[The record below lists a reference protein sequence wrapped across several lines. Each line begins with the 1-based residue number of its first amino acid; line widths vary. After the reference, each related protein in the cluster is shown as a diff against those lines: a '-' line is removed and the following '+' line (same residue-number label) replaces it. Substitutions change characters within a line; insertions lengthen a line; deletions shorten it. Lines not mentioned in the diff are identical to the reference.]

1 MDFSLKKL
9 YLYLEVSS
17 RLGIG
22 HSLYGL
28 WYKLSLKTGIRFWL
42 LNTFGR
48 SVHLV
53 ASDPFFSGEKEQD
66 TKSYISS
73 WKERVLG
80 DADKILAGYFRYF
93 AWDWKDLGK
102 EPNWF
107 LNPYNGK
114 SCSSDLKHWTRVS
127 EFDAEVGDIKCIWE
141 ASRFEWVLTL
151 ARAYAVTKDVN
162 YLDRLNELLK
172 TWVHANP
179 SEMGPNWR
187 CGQEASLRC
196 FNMLLAH
203 SILDE
208 GISSS
213 LESFLYAHI
222 ERINSNIRYALI
234 QENNHGTSEAVGL
247 YIIGLF
253 LENDSNDE
261 NLKTRARYLKLKGRR
276 YLEKLVCKL
285 ILKDGSFSQHSVNYH
300 RVMLDTLSLAEF
312 FRRKYQ
318 EPEFSSQIK
327 EKIKLAI
334 NWLKQLVLG
343 ERGAVPNLGA
353 NDGAMINVLHGCNYR
368 DYRPSIQ
375 LASALFKDGVP
386 FDEGDHDESLFWIN
400 LRSNFKEVKK
410 VDSNF
415 LEGGY
420 LVRHIGDASLLFRLP
435 VYKFRPSQADAMHLD
450 LWIKGENVLTD
461 GGSFSYN
468 DKTGIGD
475 LLKSAKGH
483 NVIVFDN
490 ADPMPKIGRFLYG
503 LWLKGFSKVADN
515 SILAQYSD
523 YRGNFHRREIRLEED
538 RIIVTD
544 QIRGSFTSAKMYWH
558 LGYSKFQDRVKVG
571 GDAVR
576 SISNISCERS
586 LYYKQSE
593 VCEAMEIDL
602 APGVVVTEIFLK
614 N

>member
-107 LNPYNGK
+107 LNPYTGK

-141 ASRFEWVLTL
+141 TSRFEWVLTL
-151 ARAYAVTKDVN
+151 ARAYAITKDVS

-234 QENNHGTSEAVGL
+234 QDNNHGTSEAVGL

-253 LENDSNDE
+253 LENNSNDE

-276 YLEKLVCKL
+276 YLEELVCKL
-285 ILKDGSFSQHSVNYH
+285 ILRDGSFSQHSVNYH

-312 FRRKYQ
+312 YRRKYQ
-318 EPEFSSQIK
+318 EPEFSPQIK
-327 EKIKLAI
+327 ERIKLAI
-334 NWLKQLVLG
+334 NWLKQMVLG
-343 ERGAVPNLGA
+343 EMGAVPNLGA
-353 NDGAMINVLHGCNYR
+353 NDGAMINVLHGCDYR

-375 LASALFKDGVP
+375 LALALFKDGVP
-386 FDEGDHDESLFWIN
+386 FDEGDHDESLFWLN
-400 LRSNFKEVKK
+400 LRSNFKEIKK

-450 LWIKGENVLTD
+450 LWVKGENVLTD

-490 ADPMPKIGRFLYG
+490 ADPMPKISRFLYG
-503 LWLKGFSKVADN
+503 LWLKGLSKVADN

-558 LGYSKFQDRVKVG
+558 LGFSKFQDRIKVS
-571 GDAVR
+571 GDAVK
-576 SISNISCERS
+576 SISFISCERS
-586 LYYKQSE
+586 LYYNQSE
-593 VCEAMEIDL
+593 KCEAMEVDL
-602 APGVVVTEIFLK
+602 GAGIVVTEILL
-614 N
+614 